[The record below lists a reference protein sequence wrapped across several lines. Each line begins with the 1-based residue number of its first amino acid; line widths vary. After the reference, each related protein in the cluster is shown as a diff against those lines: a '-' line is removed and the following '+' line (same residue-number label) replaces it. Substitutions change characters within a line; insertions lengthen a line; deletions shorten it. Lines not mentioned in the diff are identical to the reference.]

1 MRVVI
6 VLGRCSIR
14 SAVIRGV
21 EAIPVDVEVSVSS
34 GSIPAFNIVGMVD
47 AAVQES
53 RARVK
58 AAIRASGYM
67 MPRDHILVSL
77 APSSIKKSGSGFDLP
92 IAVGVLMASG
102 QLDPELSRDLLF
114 VGELSL
120 DGTVRQVSGLLAYA
134 LCARDYGLAL
144 VCSDESEGL
153 VSVDGLR
160 QFGLQSIGSLREPAF
175 TSFEGRY
182 ANAADSP
189 LDYKDVAGNDL
200 AKRALQ
206 IAAAGKHGLLMMGPP
221 GSGKTML
228 ASRMPSILPP
238 LNEEEMLKT
247 ALIHSVAGED
257 VSRILAGNRPFRAPH
272 HSASAAGLIGGG
284 SPIRPGEISLAH
296 NGVLFLDELA
306 EFKPSVLQ
314 QMRQPVESGYVS
326 ITRADGNIVF
336 PADFILVGA
345 TNPCPCGYYG
355 DSSRECTCSV
365 KKVRDYQNRIG
376 GPLMDRIDLHIDVNR
391 VPPETVLATGGG
403 TSSESLREGV
413 MKAREFSSWRREQEE
428 HDTTTQGIIRSCRL
442 SSDDVEFFEHAA
454 CANNMSGRA
463 IVRVLSVARTIADMD
478 ERMVVKKADLYEAL
492 AFRLREGMGS

>member
-134 LCARDYGLAL
+134 LCARDFGLAL

-160 QFGLQSIGSLREPAF
+160 QFGLQ
-175 TSFEGRY
+175 
-182 ANAADSP
+182 
-189 LDYKDVAGNDL
+189 
-200 AKRALQ
+200 
-206 IAAAGKHGLLMMGPP
+206 
-221 GSGKTML
+221 
-228 ASRMPSILPP
+228 
-238 LNEEEMLKT
+238 
-247 ALIHSVAGED
+247 
-257 VSRILAGNRPFRAPH
+257 
-272 HSASAAGLIGGG
+272 
-284 SPIRPGEISLAH
+284 
-296 NGVLFLDELA
+296 
-306 EFKPSVLQ
+306 
-314 QMRQPVESGYVS
+314 
-326 ITRADGNIVF
+326 
-336 PADFILVGA
+336 
-345 TNPCPCGYYG
+345 
-355 DSSRECTCSV
+355 
-365 KKVRDYQNRIG
+365 
-376 GPLMDRIDLHIDVNR
+376 
-391 VPPETVLATGGG
+391 
-403 TSSESLREGV
+403 
-413 MKAREFSSWRREQEE
+413 
-428 HDTTTQGIIRSCRL
+428 
-442 SSDDVEFFEHAA
+442 
-454 CANNMSGRA
+454 
-463 IVRVLSVARTIADMD
+463 
-478 ERMVVKKADLYEAL
+478 
-492 AFRLREGMGS
+492 